1 MVRDAHPA
9 NSLPVPYTSTTL
21 RSLPAHPRFVIPI
34 VAGIGNALMTVP
46 MVRQIKQL
54 FPGAHVIILA
64 RIGAMAEPF
73 RRLSEV
79 DEVLVTGT
87 GAKGLLR
94 NVLWARRARADVY
107 LVPFPS
113 NRWQYSLLALMSGA
127 KRKVLHAYPVGKI
140 RALGFVGERLPAV
153 RGLHDVVQ
161 NLRLLKYL
169 GAEPD
174 ETESPRFVVNDG
186 DRARATK
193 MLEEIGLSART
204 PFIAVHAG
212 SATTILAEAKRWPPQ
227 KYASFIRALREEFP
241 NDVVLLEGPD
251 ESGVADEIMRAI
263 EKQNPRIAI
272 PGLSVLKLTGPLGD
286 AAALLERASLYAGT
300 DSGLAHLAASVGTR
314 AVTIFAPADPQRVCP
329 FGNRDLVVKPDK
341 PCSPC
346 FMYPWE
352 TPYPKMRCQHP
363 FCITEVTVEQVMQ
376 AVRTALVHNRVEE
389 MPR

>member
-1 MVRDAHPA
+1 M
-9 NSLPVPYTSTTL
+9 TL
-21 RSLPAHPRFVIPI
+21 RPLPPNPRFVIPI
-34 VAGIGNALMTVP
+34 VAGIGNALMAVP

-54 FPGAHVIILA
+54 FPGARVTILA

-79 DEVLVTGT
+79 DEVRVTGK

-94 NVLWARRARADVY
+94 NVLWARRAKADVY

-113 NRWQYSLLALMSGA
+113 NRWQYSVLALTSGA
-127 KRKVLHAYPVGKI
+127 KRKLLHGYPVGKL

-161 NLRLLKYL
+161 NLRLLKCL
-169 GAEPD
+169 GGGPD
-174 ETESPRFVVNDG
+174 DTESPRFNVNDG

-204 PFIAVHAG
+204 PFIAIHAG
-212 SATTILAEAKRWPPQ
+212 SATTILAEAKRWPAQ
-227 KYASFIRALREEFP
+227 KYASLIRALRDEFP
-241 NDVVLLEGPD
+241 HDILLLEGPD
-251 ESGVADEIMRAI
+251 ESGVADEITREI
-263 EKQNPRIAI
+263 NKQSPGIAI

-300 DSGLAHLAASVGTR
+300 DSGLAHLAAAVGTR
-314 AVTIFAPADPQRVCP
+314 AVTIFAPADPERVCP

-376 AVRTALVHNRVEE
+376 AVRKVLVSNKVEE
-389 MPR
+389 MQR